1 MSCTIEDCVK
11 NGLLEQVSVGVP
23 SDEVFTIGDERTQ
36 QEGGQCMTFG
46 TCGGNSVCVVKGM
59 EERGESGWEVVGGF
73 AFFCQTPETSDNAP
87 ADSPPIP
94 VEHGLRWHV
103 WVKKGERHFDP
114 TWSRFGDY
122 RQDISPNR
130 YFALT
135 DQRMMRCIMR
145 ADGALYEVERAMLSH
160 LEGLAERWG
169 LEGCS

>member
-1 MSCTIEDCVK
+1 MSCTIESCVK
-11 NGLLEQVSVGVP
+11 DGLLEQVSVSVP

-46 TCGGNSVCVVKGM
+46 TCAGNSVCVVKGM

-73 AFFCQTPETSDNAP
+73 AFFCQTPETSDNVP

-94 VEHGLRWHV
+94 VEHGLRCHV
-103 WVKKGERHFDP
+103 WVKRDDTHFDP
-114 TWSRFGDY
+114 TWSRWNDK

-135 DQRMMRCIMR
+135 DRRMMRCIMR
-145 ADGALYEVERAMLSH
+145 VDGGLQEAERDILSY
-160 LEGLAERWG
+160 LEGLAEEWG
-169 LEGCS
+169 LEGF